1 MLCRLAARPTQ
12 NRDVTSFFLAV
23 LTAARAPRACAACST
38 IEPAVRTYPKCE
50 RCRVVYYCNA
60 ACQRTHWPTH
70 KLECQ
75 ALADKAEAEKR
86 GVFASMSQGR

>member
-1 MLCRLAARPTQ
+1 M
-12 NRDVTSFFLAV
+12 
-23 LTAARAPRACAACST
+23 
-38 IEPAVRTYPKCE
+38 RTYPKCE

-60 ACQRTHWPTH
+60 ACQHAHWKTH

-86 GVFASMSQGR
+86 GVFASMSQGRCQ